1 MTVEDLSVC
10 CDPFGHSWVPRATSV
25 VPVVAVVTVVT
36 VVSLSSVVCVAVLIP
51 TLAGWSFSCSS
62 LWL

>member
-10 CDPFGHSWVPRATSV
+10 GDPFGNSWVPRTLSV
-25 VPVVAVVTVVT
+25 VPVVAVVV
-36 VVSLSSVVCVAVLIP
+36 VVSWSSVVCVAVLIP